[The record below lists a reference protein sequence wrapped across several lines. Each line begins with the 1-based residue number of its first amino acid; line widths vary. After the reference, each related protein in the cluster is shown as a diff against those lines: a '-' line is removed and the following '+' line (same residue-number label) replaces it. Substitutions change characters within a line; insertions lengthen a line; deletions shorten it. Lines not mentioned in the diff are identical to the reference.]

1 MTPGGQ
7 EGSVPSFTV
16 GAGASPALR
25 VDDIRPYESRRGPS
39 PRPACCGFA
48 GAFRILETPRAGEGA
63 GPYNKNG
70 NIPAWSPTVRHRP
83 REAPCRRG
91 QSALHLPTGGSRR
104 DRAASAYEAP
114 DSEAGKP
121 QVLRRRGFSRTMGP

>member
-7 EGSVPSFTV
+7 EGSVPSLTV
-16 GAGASPALR
+16 GSPSPALR

-70 NIPAWSPTVRHRP
+70 NVPATVSHASSLHP
-83 REAPCRRG
+83 HKAPSRRG
-91 QSALHLPTGGSRR
+91 
-104 DRAASAYEAP
+104 
-114 DSEAGKP
+114 
-121 QVLRRRGFSRTMGP
+121 